1 MLGICLHDHVSAHV
15 ILGDDHDDDDDDDD
29 DDEDAPYPKQISGW

>member
-1 MLGICLHDHVSAHV
+1 MLGICLHDHV

-29 DDEDAPYPKQISGW
+29 DDAPYPKQISGW